1 MQKRGAIT
9 NKNIEQEDRTIP
21 ITKLEKTKS
30 QHIRLGVRAVL
41 KVQLPYRQLT

>member
-21 ITKLEKTKS
+21 ITKLEQTKS